1 MQKAKNVLVG
11 ALDKNNPSHVEL
23 PNGQPTAHEGYVD
36 QGGRKY
42 VNQEVFT
49 QNLLSGAGRFQKPI
63 KESLHEDINRPVNS
77 QHVLLGRF
85 QGVQVAHVNGVENA
99 KAIADKEGSP
109 FTVLTTH
116 THDKKNPLTPE
127 QKMYHLQKA
136 MPDTNIE
143 MTSKE
148 SPSLMHYASKAY
160 ANGVRRLVVHAGSD
174 RIDSY
179 NKLLNSYKGVKGP
192 HGFYDNNMQFEFN
205 NMGERETPDT
215 STPEKKQ
222 MIDAALHGDRDT
234 FHSLIPGKKTPEQK
248 DELMHQTI
256 LQNASG
262 TLMKKAAETGDKKL
276 ARTIASP
283 HMSDADVY
291 KMMKDLKAGAAKF
304 AKPKKLKEETVSGGE
319 MVRGFGDVSGN
330 PAIQD
335 NPLRQYVNTNALV
348 KDQQNGALMKMMKNS
363 QHNLIGFKEFNP
375 KIVTRDASLQY
386 WDNDQN
392 GDPLKNKRKK

>member
-1 MQKAKNVLVG
+1 
-11 ALDKNNPSHVEL
+11 
-23 PNGQPTAHEGYVD
+23 
-36 QGGRKY
+36 
-42 VNQEVFT
+42 VFT
-49 QNLLSGAGRFQKPI
+49 QNNLSGAGRFQKPI
-63 KESLHEDINRPVNS
+63 KESLNEDIKLPLKS

-85 QGVQVAHVNGVENA
+85 QGVQTAHVNGVENA
-99 KAIADKEGSP
+99 KAMADKEGSP

-127 QKMYHLQKA
+127 QKMYYLQKA
-136 MPDTNIE
+136 MPNTNIE

-148 SPSLMHYASKAY
+148 SPSLLHYAAKAY
-160 ANGVRRLVVHAGSD
+160 ANGTRRLVVHAGSD

-179 NKLLNSYKGVKGP
+179 NKILNSYKGIKGP
-192 HGFYDNNMQFEFN
+192 HGFYGNNMQFEFN
-205 NMGERETPDT
+205 NMGDRETPDT

-234 FHSLIPGKKTPEQK
+234 FHGLVGGKKTPEQK
-248 DELMHQTI
+248 DELMRQTV

-291 KMMKDLKAGAAKF
+291 KMMRDLKAGAAKF
-304 AKPKKLKEETVSGGE
+304 AKPKKITEDTSAGATVSGGD

-330 PAIQD
+330 PAVQND
-335 NPLRQYVNTNALV
+335 PLRQYIDTNALA
-348 KDQQNGALMKMMKNS
+348 KDNENGFLMKMMKDS
-363 QHNLIGFKEFNP
+363 KHDILGFKAFDP
-375 KIVTRDASLQY
+375 KELEKA
-386 WDNDQN
+386 
-392 GDPLKNKRKK
+392 KRKK